1 MDADQLG
8 SLMARYQ
15 QSDTSAASALITA
28 LSPQI
33 FHFFLSQVRDRSQA
47 EDLLQDLW
55 LRIHKARHTYRPE
68 EPVLPWIYAIARR
81 TRVDQFRKRR
91 QIAEHESPGERLPEM
106 AAPEAPRSARPD
118 IAELLSTLPAAQ
130 REVILMLKVS
140 GLSLEEVARATG
152 TSVGSVKQKAH
163 RGYEKL
169 RRLLSGGQ

>member
-1 MDADQLG
+1 
-8 SLMARYQ
+8 MARYQ
-15 QSDTSAASALITA
+15 QSDTSAASALVNA

-55 LRIHKARHTYRPE
+55 LRIHKARHTYRPG

-81 TRVDQFRKRR
+81 TRVDQYRKRR
-91 QIAEHESPGERLPEM
+91 HIAEHESPGERLPEM
-106 AAPEAPRSARPD
+106 AAPEAPRNSPPN
-118 IAELLSTLPAAQ
+118 ISELLSTLPAGQ

-152 TSVGSVKQKAH
+152 GSVGSVKQKAH

-169 RRLLSGGQ
+169 RSLLAAGR